1 MPQTRPFHQQVDE
14 LVARVVEMG
23 AMSHRSVREG
33 VDAFAALDAKA
44 AKRVIE
50 FNQDLNRIDV
60 EIEAKALD
68 LLALHQPMASD
79 LRTIGATLKIITYL
93 DRIGRYGYDIAKATL
108 ALEGKQHIKKLVGTR
123 SRGEGADGTAV
134 PSSIPLMTDKA
145 LHLLDMSIESF
156 QTRNADVAR
165 KVQPADDE
173 VDGLYDQIFRECL
186 TYMIEEPRNIT
197 QCTQYILVAR
207 HIERVGDNAGKIAEK
222 SIYMATGERRL
233 PTS

>member
-1 MPQTRPFHQQVDE
+1 MMPHTRPFHQQVDE

-23 AMSHRSVREG
+23 AMSRKSVREG
-33 VDAFAALDAKA
+33 VDAFAALDVPA
-44 AKRVIE
+44 ARRVIA
-50 FNQDLNRIDV
+50 FNQEINRIDV

-108 ALEGKQHIKKLVGTR
+108 ALEGKQHIKKLVG
-123 SRGEGADGTAV
+123 
-134 PSSIPLMTDKA
+134 IPLMTDKA
-145 LHLLDMSIESF
+145 LTLLDQAVESF
-156 QTRNADVAR
+156 RTRDAELAR
-165 KVQPADDE
+165 RVQPADDE

-222 SIYMATGERRL
+222 SIYMATGQRRL
-233 PTS
+233 PTAG